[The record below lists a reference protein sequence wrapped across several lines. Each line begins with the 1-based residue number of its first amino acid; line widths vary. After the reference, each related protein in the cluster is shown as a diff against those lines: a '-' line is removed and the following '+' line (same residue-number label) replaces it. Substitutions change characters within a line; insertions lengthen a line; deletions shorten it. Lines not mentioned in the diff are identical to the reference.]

1 MTRLR
6 QYLSTQP
13 GPSTADLVT
22 LPPALVSI
30 LLPHFNSAASATS
43 SHSTVTAALTQR
55 SRLLQEEN
63 DEFYELLKRGETG
76 RLKEEVRGL
85 RKVVE
90 KLEGALRGMQPLPLP
105 LHHKGSRQIF

>member
-1 MTRLR
+1 M
-6 QYLSTQP
+6 
-13 GPSTADLVT
+13 
-22 LPPALVSI
+22 SI
-30 LLPHFNSAASATS
+30 LLPHFNSAAASATS

-90 KLEGALRGMQPLPLP
+90 KLEGALRGMQPLPSP
-105 LHHKGSRQIF
+105 FHSKGSR

>member
-1 MTRLR
+1 
-6 QYLSTQP
+6 
-13 GPSTADLVT
+13 
-22 LPPALVSI
+22 
-30 LLPHFNSAASATS
+30 
-43 SHSTVTAALTQR
+43 VTAALSQR

-90 KLEGALRGMQPLPLP
+90 KLEGALRGM
-105 LHHKGSRQIF
+105 